1 VTIRDQI
8 VAARARMITA
18 QIAPDEAARDA
29 ALLARHALGWD
40 AASLAAHELDPSPT
54 GFDEAF
60 ERLVARRERRE
71 PVAYIRGVQE
81 FWGRDFAVHPGMLIP
96 RPETELIVDEA
107 LRRAAR
113 NVVET
118 ACDVGTGSGCLAVT
132 LAAELPRLRI
142 AATDVSPAA
151 LAGARAN
158 AERYGVSDRIEFLL
172 GEYLAGASD
181 LLDLIVANPPYI
193 AERDHASLPREVRE
207 FEPSEALLSGPD
219 GLRHIRELVR
229 LARTA
234 LRGGGVLIFEM
245 GHDQSARATALVSS
259 TPGLRLLHVRADL
272 QGYARVCVVQ
282 RAPLR

>member
-1 VTIRDQI
+1 MTIRDQI